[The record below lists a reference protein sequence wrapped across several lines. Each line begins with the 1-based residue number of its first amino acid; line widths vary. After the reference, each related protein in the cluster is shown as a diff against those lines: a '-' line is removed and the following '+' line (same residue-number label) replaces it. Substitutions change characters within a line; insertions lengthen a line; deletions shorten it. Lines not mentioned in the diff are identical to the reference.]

1 MDKLLRSN
9 WFVKIIAF
17 LLALMLYTVLSM
29 EDQQQT
35 SRNALFTSVS
45 KNTQSVNGVEIVP
58 YFDENKYVL
67 TDMPRSVDVKLTGES
82 NLLTKALKVDRR
94 IEVYIDLTKL
104 GPGTHTVPV
113 KLKNVPD
120 ELEAEP
126 SPKQVKVTL
135 HQKQTRQI
143 PVSIDLKNKTK
154 LPEGYETGS
163 VDFSPKTVYVTGPDE
178 YINRIESVRA
188 TVDVSN
194 AKDKVETRVPLR
206 AYDSQGNLLDVLI
219 DPKSVNVTVPISK
232 PEKTVPLRINQKGD
246 LPEGL
251 TLAGISFDPKEVTL
265 SGPSSTLDNINEIS
279 GVDVDLSK
287 IKEDSTVDVDVPL
300 PDGAESV
307 SPKQVKVKVDVEK
320 DTGSKTIKNVPIEIR
335 GENSEQPASF
345 VSPSDGKM
353 DVTISG
359 SKKAIEGLDAS
370 DITSYV
376 DVNNLEPGEH
386 TVTIHASNSKNL
398 KMETEV
404 SEAAIS
410 IKEPA
415 SETNGAEEPEQD
427 NETSPKPDVNSTT
440 KEDDGQKENPAVAK
454 SKSEEK
460 SDPNESQTEGEN

>member
-17 LLALMLYTVLSM
+17 LLALMLYTVISM

-45 KNTQSVNGVEIVP
+45 KNTQTVNGVEIVP

-82 NLLTKALKVDRR
+82 NLVTKALKVDRK
-94 IEVYIDLTKL
+94 IQVYIDLTKL

-120 ELEAEP
+120 ELDAVP

-135 HQKQTRQI
+135 HQKRTRQI
-143 PVSIDLKNKTK
+143 PISLDLKNKAK
-154 LPEGYETGS
+154 LPEGYETGK
-163 VDFSPKTVYVTGPDE
+163 VDFSPKSVYVTGPDD
-178 YINRIESVRA
+178 YISSIESVRA
-188 TVDVSN
+188 SVDVSN
-194 AKDKVETRVPLR
+194 AKDNVETRVPLR
-206 AYDSQGNLLDVLI
+206 AYDSQGNLVDVLI

-232 PEKTVPLRINQKGD
+232 PEKTVPLSINKKGD

-251 TLAGISFDPKEVTL
+251 TLAGITFDPKEVTL
-265 SGPSSTLDNINEIS
+265 SGPSSALDKINEIS
-279 GVDVDLSK
+279 DVDVDLSK
-287 IKEDSTVDVDVPL
+287 IKKDSMVDVDVPL

-307 SPKQVKVKVDVEK
+307 NPKQVKVNVDVEK
-320 DTGSKTIKNVPIEIR
+320 DTGTKTLKNVPIEIR
-335 GENSEQPASF
+335 GEDSEQPASF

-359 SKKAIEGLDAS
+359 SKKTIDELDAS
-370 DITSYV
+370 DITAYV
-376 DVNNLEPGEH
+376 DVSNLEPGEH

-404 SEAAIS
+404 SEATIS
-410 IKEPA
+410 IEKPA
-415 SETNGAEEPEQD
+415 SETNNSTDEQ
-427 NETSPKPDVNSTT
+427 NSGTPAQPDENSTT
-440 KEDDGQKENPAVAK
+440 NKDDGKKEDPAVAK

-460 SDPNESQTEGEN
+460 SDPTESQTEGEN